1 VQIVDERGQAELGAD
16 IFEAAH
22 QERAR
27 VYPLLYAAE
36 GMLDDLAATVENL
49 GPPFETF
56 GHAIERV
63 LVCERGT
70 PSDRRSCI
78 VRSGHTRQAF
88 RLP

>member
-27 VYPLLYAAE
+27 VCPLLYAAE

-49 GPPFETF
+49 GPPFETL

-63 LVCERGT
+63 LVCERGHGAIVV
-70 PSDRRSCI
+70 CI
-78 VRSGHTRQAF
+78 VRSGQTRQAF
-88 RLP
+88 GLP